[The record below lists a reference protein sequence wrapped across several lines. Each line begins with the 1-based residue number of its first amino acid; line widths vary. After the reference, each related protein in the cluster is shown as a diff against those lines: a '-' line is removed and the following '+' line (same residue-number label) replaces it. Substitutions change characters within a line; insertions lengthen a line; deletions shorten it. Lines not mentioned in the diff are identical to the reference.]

1 MLETSWAVNKI
12 GRKTYNENYYSK
24 PHKTLSTIS
33 NEFPQPPP
41 PPPHPPPLFEGKKFK
56 KSIPLIIL
64 H

>member
-33 NEFPQPPP
+33 NEFP
-41 PPPHPPPLFEGKKFK
+41 HVFRFAAKLT
-56 KSIPLIIL
+56 I
-64 H
+64 